1 MNNFSLWKY
10 ILVLGVFVFGI
21 IYALPN
27 LSPPDPAVQVSLQSA
42 GDSFDSRIVQS
53 VSKIAKR
60 EGILSEN
67 IEVNQKSLLLR
78 ADSYEEQI
86 KLKDELRKEL
96 GPDYVVALNLAYSTP
111 TWLQNLNATPL
122 KLGLD
127 LRGGIYFLLE
137 VDTDSLIETRL
148 EANAEDFKRRLREES
163 LNFRSVESNEES
175 VTFLFSTEED
185 KSDSLIFLRGFL
197 TDFEID
203 EESESFKINF
213 SREGI
218 TSIQDY
224 AVQQNLTT
232 LRNRVNELGVSEPV
246 VQREGAKRI
255 SVQLPGIQDTAE
267 AKKIIGKTANLEF
280 RLEANNR
287 TLRSRKE
294 AFDFRGVSV
303 DLEKNIIIS
312 GDKVADA
319 NVGYDESGFPQVN
332 ITLDGEGGAKM
343 HRSTRNNVGRKM
355 AVLFIERKSAAKEV
369 ILPDGTLDLIIEPVI
384 SKRVI
389 SLATIQSALPNRFR
403 ITGLDSPNEA
413 SELALLLRAG
423 ALAAPME
430 FVEESTV
437 GPSLG
442 AENIRLGVQSLILG
456 LFLVLIFM
464 IIYYKIFGL
473 FANIAVIFNLILITA
488 IMSILSATLTLP
500 GIAGIVLTVGMA
512 VDANVLIFSRI
523 REELKNN
530 SRATDAIIAGYDR
543 AFVTILDAN
552 ITTLIVAVILYAIGT
567 GPIKGFAITL
577 SIGIVTSMFTSILG
591 TRAMVSLVYRNNKAR
606 RLWI

>member
-1 MNNFSLWKY
+1 MFL
-10 ILVLGVFVFGI
+10 FGI

-42 GDSFDSRIVQS
+42 GDSFDSRLVQS
-53 VSKIAKR
+53 VKNIPR
-60 EGILSEN
+60 NEGILDEN
-67 IEVNQKSLLLR
+67 IEVNQKSLLIR
-78 ADSYEEQI
+78 TDSYEEQI
-86 KLKDELRKEL
+86 KLKDELRREL

-111 TWLQNLNATPL
+111 DWLQNLNASPL

-163 LNFRSVESNEES
+163 LNFRSIESDKES
-175 VTFLFSTEED
+175 VTFLFATDED
-185 KSDSLIFLRGFL
+185 KSDSLSFLRGFL
-197 TDFEID
+197 TDFEII
-203 EESESFKINF
+203 EEFESFKIKF

-294 AFDFRGVSV
+294 PFDFRGVSV

-369 ILPDGTLDLIIEPVI
+369 VLPDGTLDLIIEPVI
-384 SKRVI
+384 TKRVI

-442 AENIRLGVQSLILG
+442 AENIRLGIQSLILG

-464 IIYYKIFGL
+464 VVYYKIFGL

-591 TRAMVSLVYRNNKAR
+591 TRAMVSLIYRKNNAR

>member
-10 ILVLGVFVFGI
+10 ILVLGVFLFGI

-42 GDSFDSRIVQS
+42 GDSFDSRLVQS
-53 VSKIAKR
+53 VKNIAR
-60 EGILSEN
+60 NEGISDDN
-67 IEVNQKSLLLR
+67 IEVNQKSLLIR
-78 ADSYEEQI
+78 TDSYEEQI
-86 KLKDELRKEL
+86 KLKDELRREL

-111 TWLQNLNATPL
+111 DWLQNLNASPL

-163 LNFRSVESNEES
+163 LNFRSIESDKES
-175 VTFLFSTEED
+175 VTFLFATDED
-185 KSDSLIFLRGFL
+185 KSDSLSFLRGFL
-197 TDFEID
+197 TDFEII
-203 EESESFKINF
+203 EEFESFEIKF

-294 AFDFRGVSV
+294 PFDFRGVSV

-369 ILPDGTLDLIIEPVI
+369 VLPDGTLELIIEPVI
-384 SKRVI
+384 TKRVI

-442 AENIRLGVQSLILG
+442 AENIRLGIQSLILG

-464 IIYYKIFGL
+464 VVYYKIFGL

-530 SRATDAIIAGYDR
+530 SRATDAIIAGYER

-577 SIGIVTSMFTSILG
+577 SIGIVTSKFTSILG
-591 TRAMVSLVYRNNKAR
+591 TRAMVSLIYRKNNVR

>member
-1 MNNFSLWKY
+1 
-10 ILVLGVFVFGI
+10 VFLFGI

-53 VSKIAKR
+53 VRNIVRK
-60 EGILSEN
+60 EGILDEN
-67 IEVNQKSLLLR
+67 IEVNQKSLLIR
-78 ADSYEEQI
+78 TDSYEEQI
-86 KLKDELRKEL
+86 KLKDELRREL

-111 TWLQNLNATPL
+111 DWLQNLNASPL

-163 LNFRSVESNEES
+163 LNFRSIESDKES
-175 VTFLFSTEED
+175 VTFLFATDED
-185 KSDSLIFLRGFL
+185 KSDSLSFLRGFL
-197 TDFEID
+197 TDFEII
-203 EESESFKINF
+203 EEFDSFKIKF

-294 AFDFRGVSV
+294 PFDFRGVSV

-369 ILPDGTLDLIIEPVI
+369 VLPDGTLDLIIEPVI
-384 SKRVI
+384 TKRVI

-442 AENIRLGVQSLILG
+442 AENIRLGIQSLILG

-464 IIYYKIFGL
+464 VVYYKIFGL

-591 TRAMVSLVYRNNKAR
+591 TRAMVSLIYRKNNLR

>member
-1 MNNFSLWKY
+1 
-10 ILVLGVFVFGI
+10 VFLFGI

-27 LSPPDPAVQVSLQSA
+27 LNPPDPAVQVSLQSA

-53 VSKIAKR
+53 VRNIVRK
-60 EGILSEN
+60 EGILDEN
-67 IEVNQKSLLLR
+67 IEVNQKSLLIR
-78 ADSYEEQI
+78 TDSYEEQI
-86 KLKDELRKEL
+86 KLKDELRSEL

-111 TWLQNLNATPL
+111 DWLQNLNASPL

-163 LNFRSVESNEES
+163 LNFRSIESDKES
-175 VTFLFSTEED
+175 VTFLFATDED
-185 KSDSLIFLRGFL
+185 KSDSLSFLRGFL
-197 TDFEID
+197 TDFEII
-203 EESESFKINF
+203 EEFESFKIKF

-294 AFDFRGVSV
+294 PFDFRGVSV

-369 ILPDGTLDLIIEPVI
+369 VLPDGTLDLIIEPVI
-384 SKRVI
+384 TKRVI

-442 AENIRLGVQSLILG
+442 AENIRLGIQSLILG

-464 IIYYKIFGL
+464 VVYYKIFGL

-591 TRAMVSLVYRNNKAR
+591 TRAMVSLIYRKNNVR

>member
-10 ILVLGVFVFGI
+10 ILVLGVFLFGI

-42 GDSFDSRIVQS
+42 GDSFDSRLVQS
-53 VSKIAKR
+53 VKNIAR
-60 EGILSEN
+60 NEGISDEN
-67 IEVNQKSLLLR
+67 IEVNQKSLLIR
-78 ADSYEEQI
+78 TGSYEEQI
-86 KLKDELRKEL
+86 KLKDELRREL

-111 TWLQNLNATPL
+111 DWLQNLNASPL

-163 LNFRSVESNEES
+163 LNFRSIENDKES
-175 VTFLFSTEED
+175 VTFLFASDED
-185 KSDSLIFLRGFL
+185 KSDSLSFLRGFL
-197 TDFEID
+197 TDFEII
-203 EESESFKINF
+203 EEFESFKIKF

-294 AFDFRGVSV
+294 PFDFRGVSV

-319 NVGYDESGFPQVN
+319 SVGYDESGFPQVN

-369 ILPDGTLDLIIEPVI
+369 VLPDGTLDLIIEPVI
-384 SKRVI
+384 TKRVI

-442 AENIRLGVQSLILG
+442 AENIRLGIQSLILG

-464 IIYYKIFGL
+464 VVYYKIFGL

-577 SIGIVTSMFTSILG
+577 SIGIVTSIFTSILG
-591 TRAMVSLVYRNNKAR
+591 TRAMVSLIYRKNNVR

>member
-1 MNNFSLWKY
+1 MFL
-10 ILVLGVFVFGI
+10 FGI

-42 GDSFDSRIVQS
+42 GESFDSRLVQS
-53 VSKIAKR
+53 VKNIAR
-60 EGILSEN
+60 NEGILDED
-67 IEVNQKSLLLR
+67 IEVNQKSLLIR
-78 ADSYEEQI
+78 TDSYEEQI
-86 KLKDELRKEL
+86 KLKDELRREL

-111 TWLQNLNATPL
+111 DWLQNFNASPL

-163 LNFRSVESNEES
+163 LNFRSIESDKES
-175 VTFLFSTEED
+175 VTFLFATDED
-185 KSDSLIFLRGFL
+185 KSDSLSFLRGFL
-197 TDFEID
+197 TDFEII
-203 EESESFKINF
+203 EELESFKIKF

-294 AFDFRGVSV
+294 PFDFRGVSV

-355 AVLFIERKSAAKEV
+355 AVLFIERKSAAKEIV
-369 ILPDGTLDLIIEPVI
+369 LPDGTLDLIIEPVI
-384 SKRVI
+384 TKRVI

-442 AENIRLGVQSLILG
+442 AENIRLGIQSLILG

-464 IIYYKIFGL
+464 VVYYKIFGL

-591 TRAMVSLVYRNNKAR
+591 TRAMVSLIYRKNNAR

>member
-1 MNNFSLWKY
+1 MFL
-10 ILVLGVFVFGI
+10 FGI

-42 GDSFDSRIVQS
+42 GDSFDTRLVQS
-53 VSKIAKR
+53 VKNIVR
-60 EGILSEN
+60 NEGILDEN
-67 IEVNQKSLLLR
+67 IEVNQKSLLIR
-78 ADSYEEQI
+78 TDSYEEQI
-86 KLKDELRKEL
+86 KLKDELRREL

-111 TWLQNLNATPL
+111 DWLQNLNASPL

-163 LNFRSVESNEES
+163 LNFRSIESDKES
-175 VTFLFSTEED
+175 VTFLFATDED
-185 KSDSLIFLRGFL
+185 KSDSLSFLRGFL
-197 TDFEID
+197 TDFEII
-203 EESESFKINF
+203 EEFESFKIKF

-294 AFDFRGVSV
+294 PFDFRGVSV

-369 ILPDGTLDLIIEPVI
+369 VLPDGTLDLIIEPVI
-384 SKRVI
+384 TKRVI

-464 IIYYKIFGL
+464 VVYYKIFGL

-512 VDANVLIFSRI
+512 VDANVLIFQGFEKNLKI
-523 REELKNN
+523 TQELQMQLLQ
-530 SRATDAIIAGYDR
+530 ATTELSLP
-543 AFVTILDAN
+543 FLMQIL
-552 ITTLIVAVILYAIGT
+552 LL
-567 GPIKGFAITL
+567 
-577 SIGIVTSMFTSILG
+577 
-591 TRAMVSLVYRNNKAR
+591 
-606 RLWI
+606 

>member
-1 MNNFSLWKY
+1 MFL
-10 ILVLGVFVFGI
+10 FGI

-27 LSPPDPAVQVSLQSA
+27 LSPPDPAIQVSLQSA
-42 GDSFDSRIVQS
+42 GDSFDSRLVQS
-53 VSKIAKR
+53 VRNIVRK
-60 EGILSEN
+60 EGILDEN
-67 IEVNQKSLLLR
+67 IEVNQKSLLIR
-78 ADSYEEQI
+78 TDSYEEQI
-86 KLKDELRKEL
+86 KLKDELRREL

-111 TWLQNLNATPL
+111 DWLQNLNASPL

-163 LNFRSVESNEES
+163 LNFRSIESDKES
-175 VTFLFSTEED
+175 VTFLFTTDED
-185 KSDSLIFLRGFL
+185 KSDSLSFLRGFL
-197 TDFEID
+197 TDFEII
-203 EESESFKINF
+203 EEFESFKIKF

-294 AFDFRGVSV
+294 PFDFRGVSV

-369 ILPDGTLDLIIEPVI
+369 VLPDGTLDLIIEPVI
-384 SKRVI
+384 TKRVI

-442 AENIRLGVQSLILG
+442 AENIRLGIQSLILG

-464 IIYYKIFGL
+464 VVYYKIFGL

-591 TRAMVSLVYRNNKAR
+591 TRAMVSLIYRKNNVR

>member
-1 MNNFSLWKY
+1 M
-10 ILVLGVFVFGI
+10 GVFMFGI

-42 GDSFDSRIVQS
+42 GDSFDTRLVQS
-53 VSKIAKR
+53 VKSISR
-60 EGILSEN
+60 NEGILDEN
-67 IEVNQKSLLLR
+67 IEVNQKSLLIR
-78 ADSYEEQI
+78 TDSYEEQI
-86 KLKDELRKEL
+86 KLKDELRREL

-111 TWLQNLNATPL
+111 DWLQNLNASPL

-163 LNFRSVESNEES
+163 LKFKSIESDKES
-175 VTFLFSTEED
+175 VTFLFTNNED
-185 KSDSLIFLRGFL
+185 KSDSLLYLRGFL
-197 TDFEID
+197 TDFEIT
-203 EESESFKINF
+203 EESESFKIKF

-294 AFDFRGVSV
+294 PFDFRGVSV

-355 AVLFIERKSAAKEV
+355 AVLFIERKSAAREV
-369 ILPDGTLDLIIEPVI
+369 VLPDGTLDLIIEPVI
-384 SKRVI
+384 TKRVI

-464 IIYYKIFGL
+464 VVYYKIFGL

-591 TRAMVSLVYRNNKAR
+591 TRAMVSLIYRKNNVR

>member
-1 MNNFSLWKY
+1 LWKY
-10 ILVLGVFVFGI
+10 ILVLGVFLFGI

-42 GDSFDSRIVQS
+42 GDSFDSRLVQS
-53 VSKIAKR
+53 VKNIAR
-60 EGILSEN
+60 NEGILDEN
-67 IEVNQKSLLLR
+67 IEVNQKSLLIR
-78 ADSYEEQI
+78 TDSYEEQI
-86 KLKDELRKEL
+86 KLKDELRREL

-111 TWLQNLNATPL
+111 DWLQNLNASPL

-163 LNFRSVESNEES
+163 LNFRSIESDKES
-175 VTFLFSTEED
+175 VTFLFATDED
-185 KSDSLIFLRGFL
+185 KSDSLLFLRGFL
-197 TDFEID
+197 TDFEII
-203 EESESFKINF
+203 EEFESFKIKF

-294 AFDFRGVSV
+294 PFDFRGVSV

-355 AVLFIERKSAAKEV
+355 AVLFIERKSAAKEIV
-369 ILPDGTLDLIIEPVI
+369 LPNGTLDLIIEPVI
-384 SKRVI
+384 TKRVI

-442 AENIRLGVQSLILG
+442 TENIRLGIQSLILG

-464 IIYYKIFGL
+464 VVYYKIFGL
-473 FANIAVIFNLILITA
+473 FANIAVIFNLVLITA

-530 SRATDAIIAGYDR
+530 SRATDAIISGYDR

-552 ITTLIVAVILYAIGT
+552 ITTLIVAIILYAIGT

-591 TRAMVSLVYRNNKAR
+591 TRAMVSLIYRKNNVR

>member
-1 MNNFSLWKY
+1 MFL
-10 ILVLGVFVFGI
+10 FGI

-27 LSPPDPAVQVSLQSA
+27 LNPPDPAVQVSLQSA
-42 GDSFDSRIVQS
+42 GDSFDSRLVQS
-53 VSKIAKR
+53 VRNIVRK
-60 EGILSEN
+60 EGILDEN
-67 IEVNQKSLLLR
+67 IEVNQKSLLIR
-78 ADSYEEQI
+78 TDSYEEQI
-86 KLKDELRKEL
+86 KLKDELRSEL

-111 TWLQNLNATPL
+111 DWLQNLNASPL

-163 LNFRSVESNEES
+163 LNFRSIESDKES
-175 VTFLFSTEED
+175 VTFLFATDED
-185 KSDSLIFLRGFL
+185 KSDSLSFLRGFL
-197 TDFEID
+197 TDFEII
-203 EESESFKINF
+203 EEFDSFKIKF

-294 AFDFRGVSV
+294 PFDFRGVSV

-369 ILPDGTLDLIIEPVI
+369 VLPDGTLDLIIEPVI
-384 SKRVI
+384 TKRVI

-442 AENIRLGVQSLILG
+442 AENIRLGIQSLILG

-464 IIYYKIFGL
+464 VVYYKIFGL

-591 TRAMVSLVYRNNKAR
+591 TRAMVSLIYRKNNVR

>member
-1 MNNFSLWKY
+1 MFL
-10 ILVLGVFVFGI
+10 FGI

-42 GDSFDSRIVQS
+42 GDSFDSRLVQS
-53 VSKIAKR
+53 VRNIVRK
-60 EGILSEN
+60 EGILDEN
-67 IEVNQKSLLLR
+67 IEVNQKSLLIR
-78 ADSYEEQI
+78 TDSYEEQI
-86 KLKDELRKEL
+86 KLKDELRREL

-111 TWLQNLNATPL
+111 DWLQNLNASPL

-163 LNFRSVESNEES
+163 LNFRSIESDKES
-175 VTFLFSTEED
+175 VTFLFATDED
-185 KSDSLIFLRGFL
+185 KSDSLSFLRGFL
-197 TDFEID
+197 TDFEII
-203 EESESFKINF
+203 EEFDSFKIKF

-294 AFDFRGVSV
+294 PFDFRGVSV

-369 ILPDGTLDLIIEPVI
+369 VLPDGTLDLIIEPVI
-384 SKRVI
+384 TKRVI
-389 SLATIQSALPNRFR
+389 SRATIQSALPNRFR

-442 AENIRLGVQSLILG
+442 AENIRLGIQSLILG

-464 IIYYKIFGL
+464 VVYYKIFGL

-591 TRAMVSLVYRNNKAR
+591 TRAMVSLIYRKNNVR

>member
-10 ILVLGVFVFGI
+10 ILVLGVFLFGI

-42 GDSFDSRIVQS
+42 GDSFDSRLIQS
-53 VSKIAKR
+53 VKNIAR
-60 EGILSEN
+60 NEGILDEN
-67 IEVNQKSLLLR
+67 IEVNQKSLLIR
-78 ADSYEEQI
+78 TDSYEEQI
-86 KLKDELRKEL
+86 KLKDELRREL

-111 TWLQNLNATPL
+111 DWLQNLNASPL

-163 LNFRSVESNEES
+163 LNFRSIESDKES
-175 VTFLFSTEED
+175 VTFLFATDED
-185 KSDSLIFLRGFL
+185 KSDSLSFLRGFL
-197 TDFEID
+197 TDFEII
-203 EESESFKINF
+203 EEFESFKIKF

-294 AFDFRGVSV
+294 PFDFRGVSV

-369 ILPDGTLDLIIEPVI
+369 VLPDGTLDLIIEPVI
-384 SKRVI
+384 TKRVI

-442 AENIRLGVQSLILG
+442 AENIRLGIQSLILG

-464 IIYYKIFGL
+464 VVYYKIFGL

-591 TRAMVSLVYRNNKAR
+591 TRAMVSLIYRKNNVR

>member
-1 MNNFSLWKY
+1 MWKY
-10 ILVLGVFVFGI
+10 ILVLGVFLFGI

-42 GDSFDSRIVQS
+42 GDSFDSRLVQS
-53 VSKIAKR
+53 VKNIAR
-60 EGILSEN
+60 NEGISDEN
-67 IEVNQKSLLLR
+67 IEVNQKSLLIR
-78 ADSYEEQI
+78 TDSYEEQI
-86 KLKDELRKEL
+86 KLKDELRREL

-111 TWLQNLNATPL
+111 DWLQNLNASPL

-163 LNFRSVESNEES
+163 LNFRSIESDKES
-175 VTFLFSTEED
+175 VTFLFATDED
-185 KSDSLIFLRGFL
+185 KSDSLSFLRGFL
-197 TDFEID
+197 TDFEII
-203 EESESFKINF
+203 EEFESFEIKF
-213 SREGI
+213 SKEGI

-294 AFDFRGVSV
+294 PFDFRGVSV

-369 ILPDGTLDLIIEPVI
+369 VLPDGTLDLIIEPVI
-384 SKRVI
+384 TKRVI

-442 AENIRLGVQSLILG
+442 AENIRLGIQSLILG

-464 IIYYKIFGL
+464 VVYYKIFGL

-591 TRAMVSLVYRNNKAR
+591 TRAMVSLIYRKNNVR

>member
-1 MNNFSLWKY
+1 MFL
-10 ILVLGVFVFGI
+10 FGI

-42 GDSFDSRIVQS
+42 GDSFDTRLVQS
-53 VSKIAKR
+53 VKNIAR
-60 EGILSEN
+60 NEGILDEN
-67 IEVNQKSLLLR
+67 IEVNQKSLLIR
-78 ADSYEEQI
+78 TDSYEEQI
-86 KLKDELRKEL
+86 KLKDELRREL

-111 TWLQNLNATPL
+111 DWLQNLNASPL

-163 LNFRSVESNEES
+163 LNFRSIESDKES
-175 VTFLFSTEED
+175 VTFLFATNED
-185 KSDSLIFLRGFL
+185 KSDSLSFLRGFL
-197 TDFEID
+197 TDFEII
-203 EESESFKINF
+203 EEFESFKIKF

-294 AFDFRGVSV
+294 PFDFRGVSV

-369 ILPDGTLDLIIEPVI
+369 VLPDGTLDLIIEPVI
-384 SKRVI
+384 TKRVI

-442 AENIRLGVQSLILG
+442 AENIRLGIQSLILG

-464 IIYYKIFGL
+464 VVYYKIFGL

-591 TRAMVSLVYRNNKAR
+591 TRAMVSLIYRKNNVR

>member
-1 MNNFSLWKY
+1 MFL
-10 ILVLGVFVFGI
+10 FGI

-42 GDSFDSRIVQS
+42 GDSFDGRLVQA
-53 VSKIAKR
+53 VKNIAR
-60 EGILSEN
+60 NEGILDEN
-67 IEVNQKSLLLR
+67 IEVNQKSLLIR
-78 ADSYEEQI
+78 TDSYEEQI
-86 KLKDELRKEL
+86 KLKDELRREL

-111 TWLQNLNATPL
+111 DWLQNLNASPL

-163 LNFRSVESNEES
+163 LKFRSIESDKES
-175 VTFLFSTEED
+175 ITFLFATDED
-185 KSDSLIFLRGFL
+185 KSDSLSFLRGFL
-197 TDFEID
+197 TDFEIF
-203 EESESFKINF
+203 EESESFKIKF

-294 AFDFRGVSV
+294 PFDFRGVSV

-369 ILPDGTLDLIIEPVI
+369 VLPDGTLELIIEPVI
-384 SKRVI
+384 TKRVI

-442 AENIRLGVQSLILG
+442 AENIRLGIQSLILG
-456 LFLVLIFM
+456 LFLVLVFM
-464 IIYYKIFGL
+464 VVYYKIFGL

-591 TRAMVSLVYRNNKAR
+591 TRAMVSLIYQKNNVR

>member
-1 MNNFSLWKY
+1 LNNFSLWKY
-10 ILVLGVFVFGI
+10 ILVLGVFLFGI

-42 GDSFDSRIVQS
+42 GDSFDGRLVQA
-53 VSKIAKR
+53 VKNIAR
-60 EGILSEN
+60 NEGILDEN
-67 IEVNQKSLLLR
+67 IEVNQKSLLIR
-78 ADSYEEQI
+78 TDSYEEQI
-86 KLKDELRKEL
+86 KLKDELRREL

-111 TWLQNLNATPL
+111 DWLQNLNASPL

-163 LNFRSVESNEES
+163 LNFRSIESDKES
-175 VTFLFSTEED
+175 VTFLFATDED
-185 KSDSLIFLRGFL
+185 KSDSLSFLRGFL
-197 TDFEID
+197 TDFEII
-203 EESESFKINF
+203 EEFESFKIKF

-294 AFDFRGVSV
+294 PFDFRGVSV

-369 ILPDGTLDLIIEPVI
+369 VLPDGTLELIIEPVI
-384 SKRVI
+384 TKRVI

-456 LFLVLIFM
+456 LFLVLVFM
-464 IIYYKIFGL
+464 VVYYKIFGL

-591 TRAMVSLVYRNNKAR
+591 TRAMVSLIYQKNNVR

>member
-1 MNNFSLWKY
+1 MFL
-10 ILVLGVFVFGI
+10 FGI

-42 GDSFDSRIVQS
+42 GDSFDSRLVQS
-53 VSKIAKR
+53 VRNIVRK
-60 EGILSEN
+60 EGILDEN
-67 IEVNQKSLLLR
+67 IEVNQKSLLIR
-78 ADSYEEQI
+78 TDSYEEQI
-86 KLKDELRKEL
+86 KLKDELRREL

-111 TWLQNLNATPL
+111 DWLQNLNASPL

-163 LNFRSVESNEES
+163 LNFRSIESDKES
-175 VTFLFSTEED
+175 VTFLFATDED
-185 KSDSLIFLRGFL
+185 KSDSLSFLRGFL
-197 TDFEID
+197 TDFEII
-203 EESESFKINF
+203 EEFESFKIKF

-294 AFDFRGVSV
+294 PFDFRGVSV

-369 ILPDGTLDLIIEPVI
+369 VLPDGTLDLIIEPVI
-384 SKRVI
+384 NKRVI

-442 AENIRLGVQSLILG
+442 AENIRLGIQSLILG

-464 IIYYKIFGL
+464 VVYYKIFGL

-591 TRAMVSLVYRNNKAR
+591 TRAMVSLIYRKNNVR

>member
-1 MNNFSLWKY
+1 MFL
-10 ILVLGVFVFGI
+10 FGI

-27 LSPPDPAVQVSLQSA
+27 LSPPDPAIQVSLQSA
-42 GDSFDSRIVQS
+42 GDSFDSRLVQS
-53 VSKIAKR
+53 VRNIVRK
-60 EGILSEN
+60 EGILDEN
-67 IEVNQKSLLLR
+67 IEVDQKSLLIR
-78 ADSYEEQI
+78 TDSYEEQI
-86 KLKDELRKEL
+86 KLKDKLRREL

-111 TWLQNLNATPL
+111 DWLQNLNASPL

-163 LNFRSVESNEES
+163 LNFRSIESDKES
-175 VTFLFSTEED
+175 VTFLFATDED
-185 KSDSLIFLRGFL
+185 KSDSLSFLRGFL
-197 TDFEID
+197 TDFEII
-203 EESESFKINF
+203 EEFESFKIKF

-294 AFDFRGVSV
+294 PFDFRGVSV

-369 ILPDGTLDLIIEPVI
+369 VLPDGTLDLIIEPVI
-384 SKRVI
+384 TKRVI

-464 IIYYKIFGL
+464 VVYYKIFGL

-591 TRAMVSLVYRNNKAR
+591 TRAMVSLIYRKNNVR

>member
-1 MNNFSLWKY
+1 VSL
-10 ILVLGVFVFGI
+10 FGI
-21 IYALPN
+21 VYALPN

-42 GDSFDSRIVQS
+42 GDSFDSRLVQS
-53 VSKIAKR
+53 VKNIAR
-60 EGILSEN
+60 NEGILDEN
-67 IEVNQKSLLLR
+67 IEVNQKSLLIR
-78 ADSYEEQI
+78 TDSYEEQI
-86 KLKDELRKEL
+86 KLKDELRREL

-111 TWLQNLNATPL
+111 DWLQNLNASPL

-163 LNFRSVESNEES
+163 LNFRSIESDKES
-175 VTFLFSTEED
+175 VTFLFATDED
-185 KSDSLIFLRGFL
+185 KSDSLSFLRGFL
-197 TDFEID
+197 TDFEII
-203 EESESFKINF
+203 EELESFEIKF

-246 VQREGAKRI
+246 VQREGTKRI

-294 AFDFRGVSV
+294 PFDFRGVSV

-369 ILPDGTLDLIIEPVI
+369 VLPDGTLDLIIEPVI
-384 SKRVI
+384 TKRVI

-442 AENIRLGVQSLILG
+442 AENIRLGIQSLILG

-464 IIYYKIFGL
+464 VVYYKIFGL

-591 TRAMVSLVYRNNKAR
+591 TRAMVSLIYRKNNVR

>member
-1 MNNFSLWKY
+1 
-10 ILVLGVFVFGI
+10 VFLFGI

-53 VSKIAKR
+53 VRNIVRK
-60 EGILSEN
+60 EGILDEN
-67 IEVNQKSLLLR
+67 IEVNQKSLLIR
-78 ADSYEEQI
+78 TDSYEEQI
-86 KLKDELRKEL
+86 KLKDELRGEL

-111 TWLQNLNATPL
+111 DWLQNLNASPL

-163 LNFRSVESNEES
+163 LNFRSIESDKES
-175 VTFLFSTEED
+175 VTFLFATDED
-185 KSDSLIFLRGFL
+185 KSDSLSFLRGFL
-197 TDFEID
+197 TDFEII
-203 EESESFKINF
+203 EEFDSFKIKF

-294 AFDFRGVSV
+294 PFDFRGVSV

-369 ILPDGTLDLIIEPVI
+369 VLPDGTLDLIIEPVI
-384 SKRVI
+384 TKRVI

-442 AENIRLGVQSLILG
+442 AENIRLGIQSLILG

-464 IIYYKIFGL
+464 VVYYKIFGL
-473 FANIAVIFNLILITA
+473 FANVAVIFNLILITA

-591 TRAMVSLVYRNNKAR
+591 TRAMVSLIYRKNNVR

>member
-1 MNNFSLWKY
+1 MFL
-10 ILVLGVFVFGI
+10 FGI

-27 LSPPDPAVQVSLQSA
+27 LNPPDPAVQVSLQSA

-53 VSKIAKR
+53 VRNIVRK
-60 EGILSEN
+60 EGILDEN
-67 IEVNQKSLLLR
+67 IEVNQKSLLIR
-78 ADSYEEQI
+78 TDSYEEQI
-86 KLKDELRKEL
+86 KLKDELRREL

-111 TWLQNLNATPL
+111 DWLQNLNASPL

-163 LNFRSVESNEES
+163 LNFRSIESDKES
-175 VTFLFSTEED
+175 VTFLFATDED
-185 KSDSLIFLRGFL
+185 KSDSLSFLRGFL
-197 TDFEID
+197 TDFEII
-203 EESESFKINF
+203 EEFESFKIKF

-294 AFDFRGVSV
+294 PFDFRGVSV

-369 ILPDGTLDLIIEPVI
+369 VLPDGTLDLIIEPVI
-384 SKRVI
+384 TKRVI

-442 AENIRLGVQSLILG
+442 AENIRLGIQSLILG

-464 IIYYKIFGL
+464 VVYYKIFGL

-591 TRAMVSLVYRNNKAR
+591 TRAMVSLIYRKNNVR

>member
-1 MNNFSLWKY
+1 MFL
-10 ILVLGVFVFGI
+10 FGI

-27 LSPPDPAVQVSLQSA
+27 LNPPDPAVQVSLQSA

-53 VSKIAKR
+53 VRNIVRK
-60 EGILSEN
+60 EGILDEN
-67 IEVNQKSLLLR
+67 IEVNQKSLLIR
-78 ADSYEEQI
+78 TDSYEEQI
-86 KLKDELRKEL
+86 KLKDELRGEL

-111 TWLQNLNATPL
+111 DWLQNLNASPL

-163 LNFRSVESNEES
+163 LNFRSIESDKES
-175 VTFLFSTEED
+175 VTFLFATDED
-185 KSDSLIFLRGFL
+185 KSNSLSFLRGFL
-197 TDFEID
+197 TDFEII
-203 EESESFKINF
+203 EEFDSFKIKF
-213 SREGI
+213 SREGL

-294 AFDFRGVSV
+294 SFDFRGVSV

-369 ILPDGTLDLIIEPVI
+369 VLPDGTLDLIIEPVI
-384 SKRVI
+384 TKRVI

-442 AENIRLGVQSLILG
+442 AENIRLGIQSLILG

-464 IIYYKIFGL
+464 VVYYKIFGL

-591 TRAMVSLVYRNNKAR
+591 TRAMVSLIYRKSNVR

>member
-1 MNNFSLWKY
+1 MFL
-10 ILVLGVFVFGI
+10 FGI

-42 GDSFDSRIVQS
+42 GDSFDGRLVQA
-53 VSKIAKR
+53 VKNIAR
-60 EGILSEN
+60 NEGILDEN
-67 IEVNQKSLLLR
+67 IEVNQKSLLIR
-78 ADSYEEQI
+78 TDSYEEQI
-86 KLKDELRKEL
+86 KLKDELRREL

-111 TWLQNLNATPL
+111 DWLQNLNASPL

-163 LNFRSVESNEES
+163 LKFRSIESDKES
-175 VTFLFSTEED
+175 VTFLFATDED
-185 KSDSLIFLRGFL
+185 KSDSLSFLRGFL
-197 TDFEID
+197 TDFEII
-203 EESESFKINF
+203 EESESFKIKF

-246 VQREGAKRI
+246 VQREGTKRI

-294 AFDFRGVSV
+294 PFDFRGVSV

-369 ILPDGTLDLIIEPVI
+369 VLPDGALDLIIEPVI
-384 SKRVI
+384 TKRVI

-464 IIYYKIFGL
+464 VVYYKIFGL

-591 TRAMVSLVYRNNKAR
+591 TRAMVSLIYQKNNVR

>member
-1 MNNFSLWKY
+1 MFL
-10 ILVLGVFVFGI
+10 FGI

-42 GDSFDSRIVQS
+42 GDSFDSRLVQS
-53 VSKIAKR
+53 VRNIVRK
-60 EGILSEN
+60 EGILDEN
-67 IEVNQKSLLLR
+67 IEVNQKSLLIR
-78 ADSYEEQI
+78 TDSYEEQI
-86 KLKDELRKEL
+86 KLKDELRREL

-111 TWLQNLNATPL
+111 DWLQNLNASPL

-163 LNFRSVESNEES
+163 LNFRSIESDKES
-175 VTFLFSTEED
+175 VTFLFATDED
-185 KSDSLIFLRGFL
+185 KSDSLSFLRGFL
-197 TDFEID
+197 TDFEII
-203 EESESFKINF
+203 EEFESFKIKF

-294 AFDFRGVSV
+294 PFDFRGVSV

-369 ILPDGTLDLIIEPVI
+369 VLPDGTLDLIIEPVI
-384 SKRVI
+384 TKRVI

-442 AENIRLGVQSLILG
+442 AENIRLGIQSLILG

-464 IIYYKIFGL
+464 VVYYKIFGL

-591 TRAMVSLVYRNNKAR
+591 TRAMVSLIYRKNNVR

>member
-1 MNNFSLWKY
+1 MFL
-10 ILVLGVFVFGI
+10 FGI

-42 GDSFDSRIVQS
+42 SDSFDSRLVQS
-53 VSKIAKR
+53 VKNIAR
-60 EGILSEN
+60 NEGVIDEN
-67 IEVNQKSLLLR
+67 IEVNQKSLLIR
-78 ADSYEEQI
+78 TDSYEEQI
-86 KLKDELRKEL
+86 KLKDELRREL

-111 TWLQNLNATPL
+111 DWLQNLNASHL

-163 LNFRSVESNEES
+163 LNFRSIVSDKES
-175 VTFLFSTEED
+175 VTFLFATDED
-185 KSDSLIFLRGFL
+185 KSDSLSFLRGFL
-197 TDFEID
+197 TDFEII
-203 EESESFKINF
+203 EEFESFKIKF

-294 AFDFRGVSV
+294 PFDFRGVSV

-384 SKRVI
+384 TKKVI

-442 AENIRLGVQSLILG
+442 AENIRLGIQSLILG

-464 IIYYKIFGL
+464 VVYYKIFGL

-591 TRAMVSLVYRNNKAR
+591 TRAMVSLIYRKNNVR

>member
-1 MNNFSLWKY
+1 MFL
-10 ILVLGVFVFGI
+10 FGI

-42 GDSFDSRIVQS
+42 GDSFDSRLVQS
-53 VSKIAKR
+53 VKNIAR
-60 EGILSEN
+60 NEGILDKN
-67 IEVNQKSLLLR
+67 IEVNQKSLLIR
-78 ADSYEEQI
+78 TDSYEEQI
-86 KLKDELRKEL
+86 KLKDELRREL

-111 TWLQNLNATPL
+111 DWLQNLNASPL

-163 LNFRSVESNEES
+163 LNFRSIESDKES
-175 VTFLFSTEED
+175 VTFLFATDED
-185 KSDSLIFLRGFL
+185 KSDSLSFLRGFL
-197 TDFEID
+197 TDFEII
-203 EESESFKINF
+203 EEFESFKIKF

-294 AFDFRGVSV
+294 PFDFRGVSV

-369 ILPDGTLDLIIEPVI
+369 VLPDGTLDLIIEPVI
-384 SKRVI
+384 TKRVI
-389 SLATIQSALPNRFR
+389 SLATIHSALPNRFR

-464 IIYYKIFGL
+464 VVYYKIFGL

-591 TRAMVSLVYRNNKAR
+591 TRAMVSLIYQKNNVR

>member
-1 MNNFSLWKY
+1 MFL
-10 ILVLGVFVFGI
+10 FGI

-42 GDSFDSRIVQS
+42 GDSFDGRLVQA
-53 VSKIAKR
+53 VKNIAR
-60 EGILSEN
+60 NEGILDEN
-67 IEVNQKSLLLR
+67 IEVNQKSLLIKT
-78 ADSYEEQI
+78 DSYEEQI
-86 KLKDELRKEL
+86 KLKDELRREL

-111 TWLQNLNATPL
+111 DWLQNLNASPL

-163 LNFRSVESNEES
+163 LKFRSIESDKES
-175 VTFLFSTEED
+175 VTFLFATDED
-185 KSDSLIFLRGFL
+185 KSDSLSFLRGFL
-197 TDFEID
+197 TDFEII
-203 EESESFKINF
+203 EEFESFKIKF

-294 AFDFRGVSV
+294 PFDFRGVSV

-355 AVLFIERKSAAKEV
+355 AVLFIERKSAAKEIV
-369 ILPDGTLDLIIEPVI
+369 LPDGTLELIIEPVI
-384 SKRVI
+384 TKRVI

-456 LFLVLIFM
+456 LFLVLVFM
-464 IIYYKIFGL
+464 VVYYKIFGL

-591 TRAMVSLVYRNNKAR
+591 TRAMVSLIYRKNNVR

>member
-1 MNNFSLWKY
+1 MFL
-10 ILVLGVFVFGI
+10 FGI

-42 GDSFDSRIVQS
+42 GDSFDSRLVQS
-53 VSKIAKR
+53 VRNIVRK
-60 EGILSEN
+60 EGILDEN
-67 IEVNQKSLLLR
+67 IEVNQKSLLIR
-78 ADSYEEQI
+78 TDSYEEQI
-86 KLKDELRKEL
+86 KLKDELRREL

-111 TWLQNLNATPL
+111 DWLQNLNASPL

-163 LNFRSVESNEES
+163 LNFRSIESDKES
-175 VTFLFSTEED
+175 VTFLFATDED
-185 KSDSLIFLRGFL
+185 KSDSLSFLRGFL
-197 TDFEID
+197 TDFEII
-203 EESESFKINF
+203 EEFESFEIKF

-294 AFDFRGVSV
+294 PFDFRGVSV

-369 ILPDGTLDLIIEPVI
+369 VLPDGTLDLIIEPVI
-384 SKRVI
+384 TKRVI

-442 AENIRLGVQSLILG
+442 AENIRLGIQSLILG

-464 IIYYKIFGL
+464 VVYYKIFGL

-591 TRAMVSLVYRNNKAR
+591 TRAMVSLIYRKNNVR

>member
-1 MNNFSLWKY
+1 MFL
-10 ILVLGVFVFGI
+10 FGI

-42 GDSFDSRIVQS
+42 GDSFDGRLVQA
-53 VSKIAKR
+53 VKNIAR
-60 EGILSEN
+60 NEGILDEN
-67 IEVNQKSLLLR
+67 IEVNQKSLLIR
-78 ADSYEEQI
+78 TDSYEEQI
-86 KLKDELRKEL
+86 KLKDELRREL

-111 TWLQNLNATPL
+111 DWLQNLNASPL

-163 LNFRSVESNEES
+163 LNFRSIESDKES
-175 VTFLFSTEED
+175 VTFLFATDED
-185 KSDSLIFLRGFL
+185 KSDSLSFLRGFL
-197 TDFEID
+197 TDFEII
-203 EESESFKINF
+203 EEFESFKIKF

-294 AFDFRGVSV
+294 PFDFRGVSV

-355 AVLFIERKSAAKEV
+355 AVLFIERKSAAKEIV
-369 ILPDGTLDLIIEPVI
+369 LPDGALDLIIEPVI
-384 SKRVI
+384 TKRVI

-456 LFLVLIFM
+456 LFLVLVFM
-464 IIYYKIFGL
+464 IVYYKIFGL

-591 TRAMVSLVYRNNKAR
+591 TRAMVSLIYRKNNVR

>member
-1 MNNFSLWKY
+1 MFL
-10 ILVLGVFVFGI
+10 FGI

-27 LSPPDPAVQVSLQSA
+27 LNPPDPAVQVSLQSA

-53 VSKIAKR
+53 VRNIVRK
-60 EGILSEN
+60 EGILDEN
-67 IEVNQKSLLLR
+67 IEVNQKSLLIR
-78 ADSYEEQI
+78 TDSYEEQI
-86 KLKDELRKEL
+86 KLKDELRGEL

-111 TWLQNLNATPL
+111 DWLQNLNASPL

-163 LNFRSVESNEES
+163 LNFRSIESDKES
-175 VTFLFSTEED
+175 VTFLFATDED
-185 KSDSLIFLRGFL
+185 KSDSLSFLRGFL
-197 TDFEID
+197 TDFEII
-203 EESESFKINF
+203 EEFDSFKIKF

-294 AFDFRGVSV
+294 PFDFRGVSV

-369 ILPDGTLDLIIEPVI
+369 VLPDGTLDLIIEPVI
-384 SKRVI
+384 TKRVI

-442 AENIRLGVQSLILG
+442 AENIRLGIQSLILG

-464 IIYYKIFGL
+464 VVYYKIFGL
-473 FANIAVIFNLILITA
+473 FANVAVIFNLILITA

-591 TRAMVSLVYRNNKAR
+591 TRAMVSLIYRKNNVR

>member
-1 MNNFSLWKY
+1 MFL
-10 ILVLGVFVFGI
+10 FGI

-42 GDSFDSRIVQS
+42 GDSFDSRLVQS
-53 VSKIAKR
+53 VRNIVRK
-60 EGILSEN
+60 EGILDEN
-67 IEVNQKSLLLR
+67 IEVNQKSLLIR
-78 ADSYEEQI
+78 TDSYEEQI
-86 KLKDELRKEL
+86 KLKDELRREL

-111 TWLQNLNATPL
+111 DWLQNLNASPL

-163 LNFRSVESNEES
+163 LNFRSIESDKES
-175 VTFLFSTEED
+175 VTFLFATDED
-185 KSDSLIFLRGFL
+185 KSDSLSFLRGFL
-197 TDFEID
+197 TDFEII
-203 EESESFKINF
+203 EEFDSFKIKF

-294 AFDFRGVSV
+294 SFDFRGVSV

-369 ILPDGTLDLIIEPVI
+369 VLPDGTLDLIIEPVI
-384 SKRVI
+384 TKRVI

-442 AENIRLGVQSLILG
+442 AENIRLGIQSLILG

-464 IIYYKIFGL
+464 VVYYKIFGL

-591 TRAMVSLVYRNNKAR
+591 TRAMVSLIYRKNNVR

>member
-1 MNNFSLWKY
+1 MFL
-10 ILVLGVFVFGI
+10 FGI

-42 GDSFDSRIVQS
+42 GDSFDTRLVQS
-53 VSKIAKR
+53 VKNIAR
-60 EGILSEN
+60 NEGILDKN
-67 IEVNQKSLLLR
+67 IEVNQKSLLIR
-78 ADSYEEQI
+78 TDSYEEQI
-86 KLKDELRKEL
+86 KLKDELRREL

-111 TWLQNLNATPL
+111 DWLQNLNASPL

-163 LNFRSVESNEES
+163 LKFRSIESDKES
-175 VTFLFSTEED
+175 VTFLFATDED
-185 KSDSLIFLRGFL
+185 KSASLSFLRGFL
-197 TDFEID
+197 TDFEIIED
-203 EESESFKINF
+203 SKLFKIKF

-294 AFDFRGVSV
+294 PFDFRGVKV

-355 AVLFIERKSAAKEV
+355 AVLFIERKSAAREV
-369 ILPDGTLDLIIEPVI
+369 VLPDGTLDLIIEPVI
-384 SKRVI
+384 TKRVI

-464 IIYYKIFGL
+464 IVYYKIFGL

-591 TRAMVSLVYRNNKAR
+591 TRAMVSLIYRKNNLR

>member
-1 MNNFSLWKY
+1 MFL
-10 ILVLGVFVFGI
+10 FGI

-42 GDSFDSRIVQS
+42 GDSFDSRLVQS
-53 VSKIAKR
+53 VRNIVRK
-60 EGILSEN
+60 EGILDEN
-67 IEVNQKSLLLR
+67 IEVNQKSLLIR
-78 ADSYEEQI
+78 TDSYEEQI
-86 KLKDELRKEL
+86 KLKDELRREL

-111 TWLQNLNATPL
+111 DWLQNLNASPL

-163 LNFRSVESNEES
+163 LNFRSIESDKES
-175 VTFLFSTEED
+175 VTFLFATDED
-185 KSDSLIFLRGFL
+185 KSDSLSFLRGFL
-197 TDFEID
+197 TDFEII
-203 EESESFKINF
+203 EEFESFEIKF

-294 AFDFRGVSV
+294 PFDFRGVSV

-369 ILPDGTLDLIIEPVI
+369 VLPDGTLDLIIEPVI
-384 SKRVI
+384 TKRVI

-464 IIYYKIFGL
+464 VVYYKIFGL

-591 TRAMVSLVYRNNKAR
+591 TRAMVSLIYRKNNVR